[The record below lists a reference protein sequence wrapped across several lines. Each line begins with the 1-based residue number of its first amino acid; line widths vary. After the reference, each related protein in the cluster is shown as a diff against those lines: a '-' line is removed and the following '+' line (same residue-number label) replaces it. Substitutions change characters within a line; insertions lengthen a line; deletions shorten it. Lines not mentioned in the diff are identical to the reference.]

1 MAFTAEDHT
10 YMTRALQLAEQGLYS
25 TQPNPRVGCVIVKDG
40 KIVGEGAHLKA
51 GEPHAEVFAIRQAG
65 DKTKGATA
73 YVTLEPC
80 SHTGLTPPCSQA
92 IIDAGITKAIIAMQ
106 DPNPLVAGSGL
117 AHLQAHHIETAS
129 GLMQAQAEALNPG
142 FISRMT
148 KEKPFVRCKIAA
160 SLDGKTALNNGAS
173 QWITSEAARLD
184 VQHWRA
190 RSCAILTGIGTVLA
204 DNPRMTVRATTNT
217 PSPSMGEARLG
228 ASQKNGGEG
237 EAIRQPLKIIVDS
250 QLQTPIDA
258 KILQGGNVLIA
269 FAFDAHSNADA
280 LYELGAEL
288 LCIPNSEG
296 KVCLNTLLSHLAHR
310 EINEVLTEA
319 GEGLNG
325 ALLAQ
330 NLIDELL
337 IYYAPKLMGSVAKG
351 MFALPELTQMNQAID
366 LQMLDLRQ
374 IGVDIRLRAKP
385 VFQASA

>member
-1 MAFTAEDHT
+1 MAFSADDHT

-25 TQPNPRVGCVIVKDG
+25 TQPNPRVGCVIVKEG
-40 KIVGEGAHLKA
+40 KIIGEGAHLKA
-51 GEPHAEVFAIRQAG
+51 GDSHAEVFAVQQAG
-65 DKTKGATA
+65 DNAKGATL

-80 SHTGLTPPCSQA
+80 SHTGRTPPCTHALLQ
-92 IIDAGITKAIIAMQ
+92 AGIAKVIVAMQ

-117 AHLQAHHIETAS
+117 AHLQAHNIEVTS

-148 KEKPFVRCKIAA
+148 RKQPFIRCKIAA

-173 QWITSEAARLD
+173 QWITSEPARLD

-204 DNPRMTVRATTNT
+204 DNPSMSVRDIATN
-217 PSPSMGEARLG
+217 
-228 ASQKNGGEG
+228 
-237 EAIRQPLKIIVDS
+237 RQPLKVIVDS

-258 KILQGGNVLIA
+258 KILQGGNVVIA
-269 FAFDAHSNADA
+269 FTNDAQNKSSA
-280 LYELGAEL
+280 LIEAGAQL
-288 LCIPNSEG
+288 LCIPNEQN
-296 KVCLNTLLSHLAHR
+296 KVCLKALLSHLAAC
-310 EINEVLTEA
+310 EINEVLCEA

-337 IYYAPKLMGSVAKG
+337 IYYAPKLMGNTAKG
-351 MFALPELTQMNQAID
+351 MFALPAFTQMSQAMNLDII
-366 LQMLDLRQ
+366 DLRQ
-374 IGVDIRLRAKP
+374 IGVDICLRAKLLC
-385 VFQASA
+385 

>member
-1 MAFTAEDHT
+1 MAFSANDHT

-25 TQPNPRVGCVIVKDG
+25 TQPNPRVGCVIVKEG
-40 KIVGEGAHLKA
+40 KIIGEGAHIKA
-51 GEPHAEVFAIRQAG
+51 GDSHAEVFAIQQAG
-65 DKTKGATA
+65 DDAKAATL

-80 SHTGLTPPCSQA
+80 NHTGRTPPCTHA
-92 IIDAGITKAIIAMQ
+92 LLKAGITKVIVAMQ

-117 AHLQAHHIETAS
+117 AHLQAHNIEVAS

-148 KEKPFVRCKIAA
+148 RKQPFIRCKIAA

-173 QWITSEAARLD
+173 QWITSEPARRD
-184 VQHWRA
+184 VQLWRA

-204 DNPRMTVRATTNT
+204 DNPSMTVRDIATH
-217 PSPSMGEARLG
+217 
-228 ASQKNGGEG
+228 
-237 EAIRQPLKIIVDS
+237 RQPLKVIVDS

-269 FAFDAHSNADA
+269 FANDAQNKSAA
-280 LYELGAEL
+280 LIEAGAQL
-288 LCIPNSEG
+288 LCIPTSKDLNHPT
-296 KVCLNTLLSHLAHR
+296 KVCLKTLLSHLAAC
-310 EINEVLTEA
+310 EINEVLVEG

-337 IYYAPKLMGSVAKG
+337 IYYAPKLMGSTAKG
-351 MFALPELTQMNQAID
+351 MFALPAFRQMSQAVNLEIID
-366 LQMLDLRQ
+366 VRQ

-385 VFQASA
+385 LC